1 MKFVLFAQIPTM
13 IYLENPIKAIA
24 PFTNNFLSDPIK
36 PKTVQQFLTLSVL
49 HLTYQASET
58 FERILLP
65 QKTGSNMFTL
75 F

>member
-13 IYLENPIKAIA
+13 IYLESPIKAIA

-58 FERILLP
+58 FEKILLP
-65 QKTGSNMFTL
+65 RKTGSDMFTL